1 MRKDYKLPKHVRN
14 YIIQELY
21 DYKSNKKRLIELQND
36 ILFASNSPDG
46 QPRGNMTS
54 DPTAQKAEKLIT
66 SKSVLIVTEKIN
78 NVERALERL
87 NEADKDVVDIIFF
100 KKRNQAQAETQ
111 YGISYATYYGIR
123 DKMIYLTA
131 IEYGEV

>member
-1 MRKDYKLPKHVRN
+1 MRKNYNLPKHVRN

-21 DYKSNKKRLIELQND
+21 DYKSNKKKLLEIQEN
-36 ILFASNSPDG
+36 IINASAYSDG
-46 QPRGNMTS
+46 QPRGNQTS
-54 DPTAQKAEKLIT
+54 DTTARKAEKLIT
-66 SKSVLIVTEKIN
+66 SKSVLIVTNKIN
-78 NVERALERL
+78 NIERALERL
-87 NEADKDVVDIIFF
+87 SEEDQELVDIIFF

-111 YGISYATYYGIR
+111 FGISYATYYGVR